1 MRKGIQERNRLACF
15 ETHKDFS
22 FAEAIPV
29 CVCVSVCVCVCE
41 CVCWRWCR
49 IKRDGA
55 GDTERNGS
63 WKDVYVS

>member
-29 CVCVSVCVCVCE
+29 CSVGPLQPGE
-41 CVCWRWCR
+41 RRQKWLRGR
-49 IKRDGA
+49 KA
-55 GDTERNGS
+55 ASDTEVPTEAAAAS
-63 WKDVYVS
+63 